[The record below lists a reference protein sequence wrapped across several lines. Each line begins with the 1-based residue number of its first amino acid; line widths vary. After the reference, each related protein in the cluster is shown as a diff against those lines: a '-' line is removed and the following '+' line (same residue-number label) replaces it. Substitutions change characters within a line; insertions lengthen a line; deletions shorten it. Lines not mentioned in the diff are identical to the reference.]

1 MLTTAYLIN
10 RTPPMLLEG
19 KTSYELLYGQAPSYE
34 NVSGV

>member
-19 KTSYELLYGQAPSYE
+19 KTSYELLYGQVPSYE
-34 NVSGV
+34 NVFGV